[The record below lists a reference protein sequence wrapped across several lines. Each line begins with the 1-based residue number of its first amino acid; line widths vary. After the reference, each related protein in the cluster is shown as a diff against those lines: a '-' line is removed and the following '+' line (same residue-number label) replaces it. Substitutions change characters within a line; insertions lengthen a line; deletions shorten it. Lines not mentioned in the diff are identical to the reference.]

1 MEFISYLSLSGLAPA
16 TILLYIAGVR
26 ANFCWW
32 GLPTFSNSFFIKMM
46 LKGVTA
52 KHRDPDIQLP
62 VTREILRQMCD
73 ALPLILS
80 DYYMVQLYKSM
91 LTLAFHALLR
101 PGEFSYSPHVVRI
114 EHIFVDNMGV
124 TIYLTSSKTH
134 QFLFCQRVKV
144 APQPQHCPVHYLLNY
159 LAIRP
164 IESGALYVGPNN
176 LPVQYPALLNLFD
189 KLAEFLD
196 LPWGRYKPHSLCIGA
211 TTELHVK
218 GFSNEIIKQR
228 GRWSSNAFQCYIRPV

>member
-1 MEFISYLSLSGLAPA
+1 
-16 TILLYIAGVR
+16 
-26 ANFCWW
+26 
-32 GLPTFSNSFFIKMM
+32 
-46 LKGVTA
+46 
-52 KHRDPDIQLP
+52 
-62 VTREILRQMCD
+62 MCL

-114 EHIFVDNMGV
+114 EHVFVDNMGV

-134 QFLFCQRVKV
+134 QFPFCQRVRV
-144 APQPQHCPVHYLLNY
+144 APQLHHYPVCYLLNY
-159 LAIRP
+159 LAIWP

-176 LPVQYPALLNLFD
+176 LPVQYPAVLSLFD

-196 LPWGRYKPHSLCIGA
+196 LPLGRYKPHSLHIGA
-211 TTELHVK
+211 MTKLHVK

-228 GRWSSNAFQCYIRPV
+228 GRWSSNAFQHYIRPV